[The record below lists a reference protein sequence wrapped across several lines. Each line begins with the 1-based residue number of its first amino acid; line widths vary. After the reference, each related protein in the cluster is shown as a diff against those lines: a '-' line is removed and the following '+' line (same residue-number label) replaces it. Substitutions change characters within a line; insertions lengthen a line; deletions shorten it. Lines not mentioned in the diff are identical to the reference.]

1 MRQNQDASTFE
12 RESISWWSWRPGIK
26 PRTAFVI
33 GGLLS
38 LVALMLA
45 SIGLI
50 TVISGVADNLSQPL
64 LVPGVVTKHVA
75 NSFDGQLR
83 LLVRIH
89 TTGFPHEILPI
100 VTDSAFRDIHDSE
113 AILLNYSPN
122 LHILYALQSKGQHYT
137 LPASGAAGI
146 FFGAVVLLLFS
157 IVLLL
162 YPLALA
168 YWGWRDLH
176 GHNGDISLCE
186 MTAKVVWLRT
196 AVQTR
201 AGRPGLTLRPFRTWF
216 GVALRTADAID
227 DGKVMT
233 FAISE
238 EAHNSLRKGE
248 ILHVTYS
255 PHLHYVYSLESAE

>member
-1 MRQNQDASTFE
+1 MQQHQDVNTFE
-12 RESISWWSWRPGIK
+12 RDSISWWSWRPGIK

-50 TVISGVADNLSQPL
+50 TVISGIADNLSQPL
-64 LVPGVVTKHVA
+64 LVPGMVTKHLA

-83 LLVRIH
+83 LNVRVH
-89 TTGFPHEILPI
+89 TTGFPAEILPV
-100 VTDSAFRDIHDSE
+100 VTDSAFRDIHDRD

-122 LHILYALQSKGQHYT
+122 LHILYALQSNGRHYT
-137 LPASGAAGI
+137 LPASGTAGI
-146 FFGAVVLLLFS
+146 FLGAVVLLLFG
-157 IVLLL
+157 ITLLL

-176 GHNGDISLCE
+176 GCDGDISLCK
-186 MTAKVVWLRT
+186 MTAKVVALRS

-201 AGRPGLTLRPFRTWF
+201 TGRPGLTPRPIRTWF
-216 GVALRTADAID
+216 GVALHSTQATGDQQVI
-227 DGKVMT
+227 T
-233 FAISE
+233 FAIRE
-238 EAHNSLRKGE
+238 VVHNSLHKGE
-248 ILHVTYS
+248 IVLITYS
-255 PHLHYVYSLESAE
+255 PHLHYVYALEPAK

>member
-1 MRQNQDASTFE
+1 MRQHQDVNTFE

-50 TVISGVADNLSQPL
+50 TVISGIVDDLSQPL

-75 NSFDGQLR
+75 NSFDGQLH
-83 LLVRIH
+83 LNLRIH
-89 TTGFPHEILPI
+89 TTGFPAEILPV
-100 VTDSAFRDIHDSE
+100 VTASAFRDIHDRD

-122 LHILYALQSKGQHYT
+122 LHILYALQSNGRHYT
-137 LPASGAAGI
+137 LPASGTAGI
-146 FFGAVVLLLFS
+146 FLGAVVLLLFS
-157 IVLLL
+157 IVMLL

-176 GHNGDISLCE
+176 GRDENISPCK
-186 MTAKVVWLRT
+186 MTAKVVGLRS

-201 AGRPGLTLRPFRTWF
+201 TGRPGLTPRPIHTWF
-216 GVALRTADAID
+216 GVALRSTHATADQL
-227 DGKVMT
+227 VMT

-238 EAHNSLRKGE
+238 EVHNSLHKGE
-248 ILHVTYS
+248 IVHITYS
-255 PHLHYVYSLESAE
+255 PHLHYVYALEPVK